1 MAIRVARIQETTN
14 DSDWKQLS
22 VLDNPDD
29 LIISREIIQKKLVNV
44 QLWWQG
50 PQWLQQSTISLP
62 SLRKWI

>member
-1 MAIRVARIQETTN
+1 MATKVARIQETTN

-22 VLDNPDD
+22 VLDNPD
-29 LIISREIIQKKLVNV
+29 LISREITQKKLVNV